1 MRIARKHLLPDPL
14 FFRCIFSGRSRRCHV
29 GRIGSTERPRA
40 PTPESINC
48 AQAFVAGPAV
58 FPLYFQRAAVRRA
71 ISQKAPILAQ
81 REELAALVEALL
93 REIIAALVVGEVD
106 NEQDPGSQEAA

>member
-1 MRIARKHLLPDPL
+1 MVPFPRAQ
-14 FFRCIFSGRSRRCHV
+14 CRSRRA
-29 GRIGSTERPRA
+29 S
-40 PTPESINC
+40 
-48 AQAFVAGPAV
+48 
-58 FPLYFQRAAVRRA
+58 
-71 ISQKAPILAQ
+71 PILAQ